1 MLGLFSTYKRP
12 ESAVL
17 LLSLLIPM
25 VILVSS
31 WSTPIVDSYGFRQTQ
46 TALTSYWIS
55 KSTNW
60 LEFITPVFGHPWS
73 VPMEYPIFQI
83 LVNLLSSGTS
93 ISLENAARI
102 ISVAAFY
109 SAMWSFKS
117 LLGGTLRDHRVF
129 YAFYLSS
136 PILGFYSSRVL
147 IESFSFFL
155 CITVL
160 SAFVVLINRVTLKNM
175 SFFVFMCVL
184 AGLQKITG
192 LMSVLIGC
200 GVYSLFFLVA
210 QDKKRAVILA
220 SQLGVLVAF
229 AVAIPVGWVLY
240 SDDYKTQYYVTS
252 FLSSDSLSSWN
263 YGNLLQRLNPY
274 YLAKVFGFRM
284 VLLGGVA
291 ILLLRC
297 LLYKFR
303 PFSANAIA
311 ISSLAA
317 GISGPL
323 IFFNLYL
330 VHEYY
335 LVASVGFVGLGLY
348 LLVNPKVY
356 RFKRIRIPSSYLV
369 AGTLSVNLLM
379 LSFWYMPKIGVI
391 PPSHAAMYSVAL
403 KLKEVVRPDEV
414 ILTVGV
420 DWDST
425 IPYFSQRYAIMLP
438 SWHLNDYTPVS
449 EGEYFSPLA
458 VLENIEFYLAGRNLG
473 AIVICKTRAASD
485 DILAVDYI
493 LDTWKLDWQ
502 EDGECRYGINYEY

>member
-1 MLGLFSTYKRP
+1 
-12 ESAVL
+12 
-17 LLSLLIPM
+17 
-25 VILVSS
+25 
-31 WSTPIVDSYGFRQTQ
+31 
-46 TALTSYWIS
+46 
-55 KSTNW
+55 
-60 LEFITPVFGHPWS
+60 
-73 VPMEYPIFQI
+73 
-83 LVNLLSSGTS
+83 
-93 ISLENAARI
+93 
-102 ISVAAFY
+102 
-109 SAMWSFKS
+109 
-117 LLGGTLRDHRVF
+117 
-129 YAFYLSS
+129 
-136 PILGFYSSRVL
+136 
-147 IESFSFFL
+147 
-155 CITVL
+155 
-160 SAFVVLINRVTLKNM
+160 
-175 SFFVFMCVL
+175 MCVL

-252 FLSSDSLSSWN
+252 FLSSDSLSSWIH
-263 YGNLLQRLNPY
+263 GNLLQRLNPY

-348 LLVNPKVY
+348 LLVDPKVY
-356 RFKRIRIPSSYLV
+356 RFRRIRLAYALTTEGNSFRRAFSSV
-369 AGTLSVNLLM
+369 
-379 LSFWYMPKIGVI
+379 
-391 PPSHAAMYSVAL
+391 
-403 KLKEVVRPDEV
+403 
-414 ILTVGV
+414 
-420 DWDST
+420 
-425 IPYFSQRYAIMLP
+425 
-438 SWHLNDYTPVS
+438 
-449 EGEYFSPLA
+449 
-458 VLENIEFYLAGRNLG
+458 
-473 AIVICKTRAASD
+473 
-485 DILAVDYI
+485 
-493 LDTWKLDWQ
+493 
-502 EDGECRYGINYEY
+502 